1 MSARK
6 RQMEEDRALR
16 DAARAL
22 VRDDIDHLK
31 GDVEEKG
38 IVARVASSAMM
49 GAADIVEEGIE
60 LVDKHKPASYGIG
73 AVFAMILGWW
83 ALGGDSSESD
93 DEDYA
98 WDEIPR

>member
-1 MSARK
+1 MNPRK

-22 VRDDIDHLK
+22 VKDDIAHLK

-38 IVARVASSAMM
+38 IVARIASSALL
-49 GAADIVEEGIE
+49 GATDIFDEGKE
-60 LVDKHKPASYGIG
+60 LFEAHKPASYGVG

-83 ALGGDSSESD
+83 ALGGDSEESD

-98 WDEIPR
+98 WDEID